1 MNNYKVLD
9 LHGENSDI
17 AKILVNEFINDAI
30 KLGISEITIIHGKG
44 KGILKKAVHE
54 LLRNDKRVLEY
65 KINFLNNGETIVKI
79 RQELTK

>member
-17 AKILVNEFINDAI
+17 AKILVNGFINDAI

-65 KINFLNNGETIVKI
+65 KINFLNDGETIVKI